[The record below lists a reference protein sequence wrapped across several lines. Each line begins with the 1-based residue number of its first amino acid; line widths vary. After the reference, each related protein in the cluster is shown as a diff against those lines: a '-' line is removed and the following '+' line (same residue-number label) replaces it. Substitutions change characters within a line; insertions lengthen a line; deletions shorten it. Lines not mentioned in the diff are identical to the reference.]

1 MKRMNFWRGFAYPGI
16 LSVCLVLLS
25 LVGCSEERA
34 RLTITGS
41 STMAPLIT
49 DMAELFEKQAGVRV
63 DVQSG
68 GSGRGINDT
77 LTGLAQIGMSSR
89 ALTSDEVES
98 GLVAHTIAWDG
109 IAVIVH
115 KDNPLAELDREQIRS
130 IYRGEARNWHELG
143 GANQAITVINKA
155 EGRSTLTLF
164 LEYFD
169 MEGAEVK
176 ANLVAGENQQVILS
190 VAGNPGAIGYVSIGA
205 AEVAANQGESIRL
218 LPLAGVPASVA
229 AVRTGEYPLRRELNL
244 VTLGTPSPTAATFLE
259 MMQMAALHAVITAHH
274 FVPASR

>member
-1 MKRMNFWRGFAYPGI
+1 MSFWRGSARPGI

-25 LVGCSEERA
+25 LAGCSGDQA

-49 DMAELFEKQAGVRV
+49 DMAELFETQAVVRV

-77 LTGLAQIGMSSR
+77 LNGLAQIGMSSR
-89 ALTSDEVES
+89 ALTPDEVES

-115 KDNPLAELDREQIRS
+115 KDNPLAELDSEHIRS
-130 IYRGEARNWHELG
+130 IYRGEVRNWDELG
-143 GANQAITVINKA
+143 GAKQAITVINKA

-164 LEYFD
+164 LDYFGLD
-169 MEGAEVK
+169 NSEVR
-176 ANLVAGENQQVILS
+176 ADLVAGENQQVILS

-205 AEVAANQGESIRL
+205 ADVAANQGESIRL

-229 AVRTGEYPLRRELNL
+229 AVRAGEYPLRRELNL
-244 VTLGTPSPTAATFLE
+244 VTLGTPSPMAKEFLE
-259 MMQMAALHAVITAHH
+259 MAQRASLHPVIKAHH